1 MLTQYQ
7 TLARRLLN
15 DQSFARINDF
25 DLRDYINIGRGQIA
39 GQGECVPA
47 VGTVQVG
54 PGTQSVPFSSITFA
68 ENTIAGPIN
77 IRMIWIAGGKR
88 LFPREWP
95 WFQTYVLTQPQ
106 LPAGP
111 PKIWSQYRQGA
122 AGFFFLNPLDTTYT
136 LNLDASCYP
145 IPLVDDTTPEILP
158 YLWTDAVPF
167 YAAGYALMAA
177 QQGQAAD
184 YMMQRFEEM
193 MGRARNAVTP
203 GVQPGSYPQGP
214 DPMMPNRLGVHPAQ
228 QHGQP
233 TAGAMRGP

>member
-7 TLARRLLN
+7 QQTRRLLN
-15 DQSFARINDF
+15 DQIFARVNDF
-25 DLRDYINIGRGQIA
+25 DLRDYINIARGQVA

-54 PGTQSVPFSSITFA
+54 PATTTVPFSTINFA
-68 ENTIAGPIN
+68 DATIAGPIN
-77 IRMIWIAGGKR
+77 VRMIWIEGGKR

-95 WFQTYVLTQPQ
+95 WFNTYVLTQPQ

-122 AGFFFLNPLDTTYT
+122 SGFFYLNRLDATYT
-136 LNLDASCYP
+136 LELDASCYP
-145 IPLVDDTTPEILP
+145 IELLDDTTPEVLP

-167 YAAGYALMAA
+167 YAAAYAFMAA
-177 QQGQAAD
+177 QQVQGAE
-184 YMMQRFEEM
+184 YMMQRFDEF
-193 MGRARNAVTP
+193 MGRARSAVTP

-228 QHGQP
+228 QQGRP
-233 TAGAMRGP
+233 TAGAVRA